1 MLKKAF
7 PWLYEV
13 DPEPAE
19 EGAVVQAGEKVVL
32 REKRRS
38 DIDDD
43 YGWRV
48 DEELSRLD
56 ATRPI
61 TMSYEAFRNYAR
73 EEMQYATS
81 TSKRLAI
88 DTLDGVHI
96 GNCMYY
102 DINRRRGVAELGIMI
117 GDRRYWGAGY
127 GTDAVR
133 TLLDHIFTTTDLDSV
148 YLHTLQ
154 VERPGAAVVRQGG
167 LSRECARCS
176 ATGTTSCGWRLGVTS
191 GRRAILNGTVRTGHR
206 GFWVPCA
213 GCWVLGTKTG
223 DHKGRPYG
231 GEACGLGVSPSP
243 QPSPAN
249 GRGGYAKVSFR
260 GNGGFSMS
268 RCVEEASQDGAEGH
282 A

>member
-48 DEELSRLD
+48 DEELSSLD

-88 DTLDGVHI
+88 DTHEGVHI

-133 TLLDHIFTTTDLDSV
+133 TLLDYIFTTTDLESV
-148 YLHTLQ
+148 YLHTLKWNDRARQ
-154 VERPGAAVVRQGG
+154 SFAKAGFREMRTVFRNGYDFVRMEIGRDEWEAG
-167 LSRECARCS
+167 RS
-176 ATGTTSCGWRLGVTS
+176 AEDGPDR
-191 GRRAILNGTVRTGHR
+191 NGSHG
-206 GFWVPCA
+206 
-213 GCWVLGTKTG
+213 
-223 DHKGRPYG
+223 
-231 GEACGLGVSPSP
+231 S
-243 QPSPAN
+243 
-249 GRGGYAKVSFR
+249 
-260 GNGGFSMS
+260 
-268 RCVEEASQDGAEGH
+268 
-282 A
+282 

>member
-7 PWLYEV
+7 PWLYV
-13 DPEPAE
+13 DDAEQAE
-19 EGAVVQAGEKVVL
+19 EGAEVAVGEKVVL

-48 DEELSRLD
+48 DEELARLD

-61 TMSYEAFRNYAR
+61 TMSYEAYRSYAR
-73 EEMQYATS
+73 EEMLYATS

-88 DTLDGVHI
+88 DTRDGVHI

-133 TLLDHIFTTTDLDSV
+133 TLLYHIFTTTELKSV
-148 YLHTLQ
+148 YLHTLKWNDRARQ
-154 VERPGAAVVRQGG
+154 SFAKAGFREMRTVFRNGYDFVRMEIRRDQWEAADPQQNG
-167 LSRECARCS
+167 EC
-176 ATGTTSCGWRLGVTS
+176 T
-191 GRRAILNGTVRTGHR
+191 
-206 GFWVPCA
+206 
-213 GCWVLGTKTG
+213 
-223 DHKGRPYG
+223 
-231 GEACGLGVSPSP
+231 
-243 QPSPAN
+243 
-249 GRGGYAKVSFR
+249 
-260 GNGGFSMS
+260 
-268 RCVEEASQDGAEGH
+268 
-282 A
+282 

>member
-19 EGAVVQAGEKVVL
+19 EGEVVQAGEKVVL
-32 REKRRS
+32 REKRQS
-38 DIDDD
+38 DIDED

-117 GDRRYWGAGY
+117 GEKPLSAFDEFVDQWK
-127 GTDAVR
+127 
-133 TLLDHIFTTTDLDSV
+133 S
-148 YLHTLQ
+148 
-154 VERPGAAVVRQGG
+154 QGG
-167 LSRECARCS
+167 DQMTQEVNEWWAARS
-176 ATGTTSCGWRLGVTS
+176 
-191 GRRAILNGTVRTGHR
+191 
-206 GFWVPCA
+206 
-213 GCWVLGTKTG
+213 
-223 DHKGRPYG
+223 
-231 GEACGLGVSPSP
+231 
-243 QPSPAN
+243 
-249 GRGGYAKVSFR
+249 
-260 GNGGFSMS
+260 
-268 RCVEEASQDGAEGH
+268 
-282 A
+282 

>member
-1 MLKKAF
+1 MLKRAF
-7 PWLYEV
+7 PWLYEH

-19 EGAVVQAGEKVVL
+19 EGAVVEVGEKVVL

-61 TMSYEAFRNYAR
+61 TMSFEAYRTYAR
-73 EEMQYATS
+73 EEMRYATA

-88 DTLDGVHI
+88 DTHDGIHI

-133 TLLDHIFTTTDLDSV
+133 TLLNHIFTATDLDSV
-148 YLHTLQ
+148 YLHTLKWNDRARQ
-154 VERPGAAVVRQGG
+154 SFAKAGFREMRTVFRNGYDFVRMEI
-167 LSRECARCS
+167 RRDEWETAPS
-176 ATGTTSCGWRLGVTS
+176 ADDGPDR
-191 GRRAILNGTVRTGHR
+191 NGSHG
-206 GFWVPCA
+206 
-213 GCWVLGTKTG
+213 
-223 DHKGRPYG
+223 
-231 GEACGLGVSPSP
+231 S
-243 QPSPAN
+243 
-249 GRGGYAKVSFR
+249 
-260 GNGGFSMS
+260 
-268 RCVEEASQDGAEGH
+268 
-282 A
+282 